1 VVFQAHQEETES
13 RGILARKDLVG
24 LQEEMDS
31 MESPV
36 RKARGGYKAL
46 RAGAEKKEAPEF
58 QVSTERTENRDSEE
72 SKDPGE

>member
-1 VVFQAHQEETES
+1 M
-13 RGILARKDLVG
+13 G

-46 RAGAEKKEAPEF
+46 RAGVEKKEAPEF
-58 QVSTERTENRDSEE
+58 QVSTERTDNRDSEE